1 MENTERAE
9 SMTIQE
15 QIKFQELLEK
25 KQIFIQKAI
34 EEINNNRGGKNTKNG
49 KKSRSGKANA
59 IRYIN
64 IDSGFNTEL
73 VKILETG

>member
-1 MENTERAE
+1 MENTE

-34 EEINNNRGGKNTKNG
+34 EEINNNRGGKNTKND
-49 KKSRSGKANA
+49 KKSRSVKANA

>member
-1 MENTERAE
+1 MENTEKAE

-34 EEINNNRGGKNTKNG
+34 EEINNNRDA
-49 KKSRSGKANA
+49 KKPRSGKANATNA

-73 VKILETG
+73 VKILETR